1 MGARGMTVSPPLLL
15 LLLSLAP
22 AQPLLRTDHRTD
34 HRTDQWGLMTE
45 GGVASSRSVNNMALE
60 GLLSIYRGQTGDRP
74 HFLEDF
80 AHFRNDNSNEGGDQS
95 GRRMSITNAMDILR
109 DRLMRAIKRKHVNLD
124 NRDGVW
130 SEPGLVSIG

>member
-1 MGARGMTVSPPLLL
+1 
-15 LLLSLAP
+15 
-22 AQPLLRTDHRTD
+22 
-34 HRTDQWGLMTE
+34 MTE
-45 GGVASSRSVNNMALE
+45 GGVASSRSVNNMALVGEQTEKTGVLNFTCQE

-109 DRLMRAIKRKHVNLD
+109 DRCTSH
-124 NRDGVW
+124 
-130 SEPGLVSIG
+130 